1 MGVIEER
8 AKKAVEIYHL
18 EGLEAY
24 SAYLLSGAGFYSYP
38 WQRRMFYA
46 HIIKEL
52 RR

>member
-8 AKKAVEIYHL
+8 AKKAVEIYYL
-18 EGLEAY
+18 EGIEAY
-24 SAYLLSGAGFYSYP
+24 SAYILGAGFYSYP

-46 HIIKEL
+46 HLVKEL